1 MPQGWL
7 DVAVA
12 FVGVDVRAGFVADV
26 VLGACAVVADDRFVL
41 LTALGP
47 PHPVTAAAAS
57 STVVSTD
64 TGRRKRNCRARAA
77 STESTFDLGA

>member
-1 MPQGWL
+1 
-7 DVAVA
+7 V
-12 FVGVDVRAGFVADV
+12 
-26 VLGACAVVADDRFVL
+26 DDRFVL
-41 LTALGP
+41 LTTLGP
-47 PHPVTAAAAS
+47 PHPATAAAAS